1 MDKYLSGLLAL
12 LTNRAFY
19 AAVCT
24 IAGGV
29 GLYGG
34 SPDEM
39 VKYGSAFA
47 VLIGLVLGVTAE
59 NPLKKTE
66 AAIATD
72 ALVAKTVS
80 TKKTLGKKK

>member
-29 GLYGG
+29 GLYG
-34 SPDEM
+34 SADEM
-39 VKYGSAFA
+39 VKYGSAFS

-72 ALVAKTVS
+72 TLVAKTVS